1 MVTSAMEKN
10 KISKGDVSGVR
21 ILQFQVGYQQR
32 LNRAEVCLNGRM
44 RETSQSFIVSIPGKG
59 IIKCLRPLPGNM
71 CSTFEEQQGSK
82 VGLKRNGGDERELI
96 K

>member
-10 KISKGDVSGVR
+10 KISKGDISGVR
-21 ILQFQVGYQQR
+21 ILQFQVGYQQS

-44 RETSQSFIVSIPGKG
+44 REMRELFIVSIPGKG

-71 CSTFEEQQGSK
+71 SSTFEEQHGSK
-82 VGLKRNGGDERELI
+82 VGLKRNGGDKRELI